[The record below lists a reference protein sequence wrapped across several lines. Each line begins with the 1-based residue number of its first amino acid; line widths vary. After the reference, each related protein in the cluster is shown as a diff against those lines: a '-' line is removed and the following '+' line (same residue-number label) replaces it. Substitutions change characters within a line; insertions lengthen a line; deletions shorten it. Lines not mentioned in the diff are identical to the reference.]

1 MLCSRMMRQP
11 DNELW
16 SLPLARKHPVMEQ
29 YFPAYYDWLAHP
41 SYDAYWAQRNWLPEL
56 LASPIPALQIGGWYD
71 SFLMGT
77 LQSYEALQ
85 ELPRT
90 RECFHRLIVGPWSH
104 IPWGRKAGGV
114 DHGADAM
121 GGIHMEQ
128 VRWFDYW
135 LKGSRDIELF
145 EEPPVRY
152 FERGS
157 LSWKAAERLPALSGE
172 KPGRLLFLSGSQEPA
187 NGALGG
193 GLLTASGE
201 AILPAAPDVFVY
213 DARLPMRSEGY
224 LPADR
229 SAQQDRFEILVYTG
243 EPLKDSLSLFG
254 VPSVEAWVQVLS
266 GPTDLVAVLSVV
278 EESGAARFLS
288 VGRTEI
294 VQGDGG
300 ADDGWVKAVIAMR
313 PLAAELPAGSAL
325 RLELSGSAFPL
336 FTRHPNGENGV
347 RHTAG
352 EGAMNMASVAVSSRQ
367 DRPSWIGLPLQG
379 GGEQQ
384 MLNWQRD
391 VIETQFI

>member
-1 MLCSRMMRQP
+1 MKFGNVAIERRVPCVMRDGITLYADIYTPAVPGPHPVLLMRQPYGRALASTVSHAHPVWYADKGYMVVIQDVRGRGSLRAGLIRSFMRLRTASTRSNGRRGFRLKRQSRHVRIFLSGLTQWAAASLRPPALAAMAPSMCPADLYHGMFYPHGAFALGDHLLGHFSWHGIRTQAGDDEAVMLCSRMMRQP

-135 LKGSRDIELF
+135 LK
-145 EEPPVRY
+145 
-152 FERGS
+152 
-157 LSWKAAERLPALSGE
+157 AA
-172 KPGRLLFLSGSQEPA
+172 
-187 NGALGG
+187 
-193 GLLTASGE
+193 
-201 AILPAAPDVFVY
+201 AI
-213 DARLPMRSEGY
+213 
-224 LPADR
+224 
-229 SAQQDRFEILVYTG
+229 
-243 EPLKDSLSLFG
+243 
-254 VPSVEAWVQVLS
+254 
-266 GPTDLVAVLSVV
+266 
-278 EESGAARFLS
+278 
-288 VGRTEI
+288 
-294 VQGDGG
+294 
-300 ADDGWVKAVIAMR
+300 
-313 PLAAELPAGSAL
+313 
-325 RLELSGSAFPL
+325 
-336 FTRHPNGENGV
+336 
-347 RHTAG
+347 
-352 EGAMNMASVAVSSRQ
+352 
-367 DRPSWIGLPLQG
+367 
-379 GGEQQ
+379 
-384 MLNWQRD
+384 
-391 VIETQFI
+391 